1 MLYHGITRG
10 ILIKALKDTPYCVKE
25 GSCSIAD
32 FNDSPCIWV
41 TSSTKGMLP
50 LISLIGTHYKME
62 ENHSGYAAVAE
73 LFNTAMQSHLDATAL
88 QY

>member
-1 MLYHGITRG
+1 MHLG
-10 ILIKALKDTPYCVKE
+10 
-25 GSCSIAD
+25 
-32 FNDSPCIWV
+32 

-73 LFNTAMQSHLDATAL
+73 LFNTAMQSHLEASE
-88 QY
+88 